1 MIISCL
7 TIIVLGALGL
17 VDAIHI
23 SIDKLFGTEQA
34 PNDNSNIHY
43 TTNYT
48 TDYTT
53 NYTRHYTSQCKR
65 ARKSNE

>member
-1 MIISCL
+1 MDAIIILSSL

-17 VDAIHI
+17 AEAIRHRI
-23 SIDKLFGTEQA
+23 TH
-34 PNDNSNIHY
+34 NY

-48 TDYTT
+48 TD
-53 NYTRHYTSQCKR
+53 YTRHYTSQCKR